1 MNRRIIVIGGLSAG
15 PSAAAKARREN
26 EGANIILFEKSPNIS
41 YATCGIPYALSGVI
55 PNREKLLVVEADL
68 LRDRF
73 NIDVRLGEEVLD
85 ILPEKKQIVTSKDVY
100 EYDSLV
106 FTTGAR
112 PNVPP
117 IKNIDQA
124 TNWSTCR
131 SLADFDKIMKE
142 GILDSVKNITVLGS
156 GLIGVEVAEN
166 ISELGKNVTLIE
178 GNTQILP
185 MWQPKFS
192 NIAQKELERHN
203 INVITGHFAKA
214 FVTENNKVNQIDL
227 GDGQL
232 IDTDFVIVST
242 GIKPNTEILL
252 NKGADALP
260 NGALKVNER
269 METSFKNI
277 YAAGDNVSVKNLLT
291 DEFDY
296 FPLGTHSN
304 KGGRT
309 AGANAAGG
317 NEIFKGAYKTAIIK
331 IFDFTMARTGLNK
344 RDLDKLGWEYKT
356 NLIVTG
362 STPGYYPGQKDIIIE
377 IYYNP
382 TNERIYGAEIY
393 GEKGVDKRIDV
404 LSTAI
409 YAKLKMTDLQ
419 HLDLAY
425 APPYAPAKDPVI
437 VNGFVSSNAFNENYT
452 EISMEELVEYIDN
465 KKDIQLIDVRALSEL
480 KEKGKLPNAIHID
493 LHELRAKLNEL
504 DKNKETIVYCARGL
518 RGYVASRILTHNGF
532 TNVKNLSGGFTI
544 WQMHNHESM
553 IHEH

>member
-1 MNRRIIVIGGLSAG
+1 MKNKIIVIGGLSAG

-26 EGANIILFEKSPNIS
+26 EKAEIILFEKSPNIS

-55 PNREKLLVVEADL
+55 PSRDKLLVVEADL

-85 ILPEKKQIVTSKDVY
+85 ILPEKKQIVTTKDVY
-100 EYDSLV
+100 DYDSLV

-117 IKNIDQA
+117 IKNLNQA
-124 TNWSTCR
+124 LNWSTCR

-166 ISELGKNVTLIE
+166 IAELGKSVTLIE

-192 NIAQKELERHN
+192 NIAQKELERHQ
-203 INVITGHFAKA
+203 IKVITGHYAKA
-214 FVTENNKVNQIDL
+214 FITEKDVIKQIDL
-227 GDGQL
+227 GNGEQ

-252 NKGADALP
+252 NKGAEALP
-260 NGALKVNER
+260 NGALKVNEK
-269 METSFKNI
+269 METSIKDI

-331 IFDFTMARTGLNK
+331 IFDFTLARTGLNK
-344 RDLDKLGWEYKT
+344 KDLDKLGWEYKT
-356 NLIVTG
+356 NLIITG

-437 VNGFVSSNAFNENYT
+437 VNGFVSSNAFNKNYT
-452 EISMEELVEYIDN
+452 EISMEELIEDIVN
-465 KKDIQLIDVRALSEL
+465 KKDIQLIDVRAINEL
-480 KEKGKLPNAIHID
+480 NVKGKISNAIHID
-493 LHELRAKLNEL
+493 LHELRSKLNEL

-532 TNVKNLSGGFTI
+532 KNVKNLSGGFTI

-553 IHEH
+553 IHAH

>member
-1 MNRRIIVIGGLSAG
+1 
-15 PSAAAKARREN
+15 
-26 EGANIILFEKSPNIS
+26 
-41 YATCGIPYALSGVI
+41 
-55 PNREKLLVVEADL
+55 
-68 LRDRF
+68 
-73 NIDVRLGEEVLD
+73 
-85 ILPEKKQIVTSKDVY
+85 
-100 EYDSLV
+100 
-106 FTTGAR
+106 
-112 PNVPP
+112 
-117 IKNIDQA
+117 
-124 TNWSTCR
+124 
-131 SLADFDKIMKE
+131 
-142 GILDSVKNITVLGS
+142 
-156 GLIGVEVAEN
+156 
-166 ISELGKNVTLIE
+166 
-178 GNTQILP
+178 

-192 NIAQKELERHN
+192 NIAQKELERHQ
-203 INVITGHFAKA
+203 IKVITGHYAKA
-214 FVTENNKVNQIDL
+214 FITEKDVIKQIDL
-227 GDGQL
+227 GNGEQ

-252 NKGADALP
+252 NKGAEALP
-260 NGALKVNER
+260 NGALKVNEK
-269 METSFKNI
+269 METSIKDI

-331 IFDFTMARTGLNK
+331 IFDFTLARTGLNK
-344 RDLDKLGWEYKT
+344 KDLDKLGWEYKT
-356 NLIVTG
+356 NLIITG

-437 VNGFVSSNAFNENYT
+437 VNGFVSSNAFNKNYT
-452 EISMEELVEYIDN
+452 EISMEELIEDIVN
-465 KKDIQLIDVRALSEL
+465 KKDIQLIDVRAINEL
-480 KEKGKLPNAIHID
+480 NVKGKISNAIHID
-493 LHELRAKLNEL
+493 LHELRSKLNEL

-532 TNVKNLSGGFTI
+532 KNVKNLSGGFTI

-553 IHEH
+553 IHAH

>member
-1 MNRRIIVIGGLSAG
+1 MKKRIIVIGGLSAG

-26 EGANIILFEKSPNIS
+26 EKAEIILFEKSPNIS

-55 PNREKLLVVEADL
+55 PNREKLIVVEASL
-68 LRDRF
+68 LKNRF

-85 ILPEKKQIVTSKDVY
+85 ILPEKKQIITAKDVY
-100 EYDSLV
+100 DYDSLI

-112 PNVPP
+112 PNIPP
-117 IKNIDQA
+117 IKNLEQA
-124 TNWSTCR
+124 SNWSTCR
-131 SLADFDKIMKE
+131 SLSDFDKIMKE

-166 ISELGKNVTLIE
+166 IAKLGKNVTLIE
-178 GNTQILP
+178 GDTQILP

-192 NIAQKELERHN
+192 NIAQKELERHQ
-203 INVITGHFAKA
+203 IKVITGHYANTFI
-214 FVTENNKVNQIDL
+214 TNNNRVNKIDL
-227 GDGQL
+227 GKGK
-232 IDTDFVIVST
+232 IVDTDFVIVST

-252 NKGADALP
+252 NKGAEALP

-269 METSFKNI
+269 METSFKDI

-291 DEFDY
+291 NEFDY

-317 NEIFKGAYKTAIIK
+317 HEVFKGAYKTAIIK

-344 RDLDKLGWEYKT
+344 KDLDKLGWKYKT

-362 STPGYYPGQKDIIIE
+362 STPSYYPGQKDIIIE
-377 IYYNP
+377 IYYDP
-382 TNERIYGAEIY
+382 TSERIYGAEIY

-425 APPYAPAKDPVI
+425 APL
-437 VNGFVSSNAFNENYT
+437 T
-452 EISMEELVEYIDN
+452 L
-465 KKDIQLIDVRALSEL
+465 QLKTL
-480 KEKGKLPNAIHID
+480 
-493 LHELRAKLNEL
+493 
-504 DKNKETIVYCARGL
+504 
-518 RGYVASRILTHNGF
+518 
-532 TNVKNLSGGFTI
+532 
-544 WQMHNHESM
+544 
-553 IHEH
+553 